1 MSDTLGEM
9 KVKISADTS
18 ALVNTFKKIQGPL
31 DDISK
36 NLQRMGRNAT
46 FMGAAINAAFMVT
59 LKKAADAGDEINDL
73 SLRTGVATETLSGY
87 KLAADKSGSSI
98 GELAIGMRG
107 LANNMQEAATKG
119 GSAQDVFNALGIS
132 VKNADGTLRP
142 LDDVMLDVA
151 DRFSKMEDGARKTAL
166 AQDIFGRSGM
176 ALIPMLNLG
185 RQGLEN
191 EARAAEKLGLVFSK
205 ESAKACDD
213 FNDSLADLKGGIQ
226 GVSIQVGMA
235 LMPAFNGFIDK
246 ATIAVSSITAW
257 AREHPELTRV
267 ISGTGLALGSL
278 ATVAG
283 SFLMLAGTLISKL
296 GILAT
301 TFHTTAGAIAATT
314 ALYTAGIAVV
324 GLYIGKIIELKAAI
338 DRADEADK
346 QFVDSNIKLSN
357 KLYELV
363 TSGKMAIDTYYD
375 LWDKFEGNA
384 AAMAVYIKEGK
395 AGKVAQEGLVEI
407 GKKHAAAIEEQ
418 KKKTES
424 FIPVLG
430 TLAEKFK
437 TLAEELQI
445 TTRDDIEAR
454 LKKLNQALVEYR
466 GKLTAD
472 EVCRLK
478 DEINGLY
485 LKLSGLADMPFP
497 KAFKDLLNDFN
508 QFPGVMD
515 NFSKIEGGLGDLAGK
530 SKETNEQTQSYFAG
544 LFNDIAAKFGDT
556 SSGLIG
562 DICRGLNF
570 ADMKFFEHSIN
581 FKQYFSEAFDGIKD
595 AFFRMVGEM
604 VSEKVLGLF
613 KGLFSSIAKSGKDS
627 LGGITDVAGN
637 LGKAAGGIASGL
649 LSSLGSIGSI
659 VTGIT
664 SVISLLQGPQKQ
676 TDVTF
681 WLKLS
686 KDLQQEMH
694 DWMFINAQEKLNYFA
709 EKLEDIKQTILDGCR
724 SPLNAIC
731 EKLDW
736 IGNTVEDISGFAANL
751 KNLTKAAVG
760 YEGVVSKPTLF
771 LAGERGPEYVSIAP
785 KSAGAGGASAGGQA
799 VYVTNEFHISAIDGV
814 SVLRVIKNQ
823 IIPELDRYYNHG
835 GRIPA
840 KAIGD

>member
-338 DRADEADK
+338 ARADEADK

-424 FIPVLG
+424 FIPVLD
-430 TLAEKFK
+430 THVEKVK
-437 TLAEELQI
+437 TLAEELNI
-445 TTRDDIEAR
+445 TTRADLQEK
-454 LKKLNQALVEYR
+454 LKKLNAALIEYK
-466 GKLTAD
+466 GKLTFN
-472 EVCRLK
+472 ELMKLK
-478 DEINGLY
+478 GAINDVY
-485 LKLSGLADMPFP
+485 LEMASLADMPKP
-497 KAFKDLLNDFN
+497 TVGKAIFEDL
-508 QFPGVMD
+508 
-515 NFSKIEGGLGDLAGK
+515 SKIKGAWPEVSDTYEKIKGGLGDMADK
-530 SKETNEQTQSYFAG
+530 SKETTAETRGYFDG
-544 LFNDIAAKFGDT
+544 LFNDIATGFGST
-556 SSGLIG
+556 IQEWLTG
-562 DICRGLNF
+562 
-570 ADMKFFEHSIN
+570 ATT
-581 FKQYFSEAFDGIKD
+581 FKDFLEGIWGNIKD
-595 AFFRMVGEM
+595 SFFRMIGEM
-604 VSEKVLGLF
+604 ASSAVLGKF
-613 KGLFSSIAKSGKDS
+613 KDLFSGIASAGKDA
-627 LGGITDVAGN
+627 LGGISKVAGN
-637 LGKAAGGIASGL
+637 IGQAAGSAASGF
-649 LSSLGSIGSI
+649 LSALGSVGSI
-659 VTGIT
+659 ITGIT

-771 LAGERGPEYVSIAP
+771 LAGERGPEYVSIMP
-785 KSAGAGGASAGGQA
+785 RLAGAGGASAGGQA
-799 VYVTNEFHISAIDGV
+799 VYVTNEFRISAIDGV

-823 IIPELDRYYNHG
+823 VIPELDRYYNHG